1 MEFTIT
7 NYLQKLLKLQ
17 AKDDNEMD
25 KVINDKKKIN
35 NLESNYKLTDKELED
50 MDAISRIKK

>member
-25 KVINDKKKIN
+25 KVSNDKKKIN